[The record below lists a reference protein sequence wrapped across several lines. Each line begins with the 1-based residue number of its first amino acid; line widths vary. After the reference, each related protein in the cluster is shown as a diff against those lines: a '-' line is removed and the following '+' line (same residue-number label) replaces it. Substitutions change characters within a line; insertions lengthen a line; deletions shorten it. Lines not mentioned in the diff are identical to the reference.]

1 MSSLHSECC
10 DDFEF
15 FGEWDAESFMR
26 LVEEAREKDEDN
38 ETNILDILGEIRHDD
53 VDKAS
58 ASNTLAEYVYIT
70 MKNSAA
76 VMGIKRLSSQGTGR
90 LSAIAVKRARGR
102 PTHPTNRQEGREK
115 MRNAK
120 EPSIVLHR
128 L

>member
-1 MSSLHSECC
+1 MSSLHSERC

-58 ASNTLAEYVYIT
+58 ACKYS
-70 MKNSAA
+70 
-76 VMGIKRLSSQGTGR
+76 G
-90 LSAIAVKRARGR
+90 
-102 PTHPTNRQEGREK
+102 
-115 MRNAK
+115 
-120 EPSIVLHR
+120 
-128 L
+128 